1 MTARFSFPL
10 NVYAR
15 LLELQEGQVDYL
27 HFGVFDHPDEPVLQA
42 QQRATELLWQ
52 ALPAPGRLLEVG
64 IGLGTTLTRLLQQG
78 WQPLGITPEPA
89 QIEVAQERQG
99 GTLPLRCTRLE
110 DLAADAGPF
119 DTLLFQ
125 ESAQYI
131 APMEIF
137 SAADRL
143 LVNGPASIVVMDE
156 FALDRRAA
164 DHGGLHHRAH
174 FIALAQR
181 FGWRVAHQVDLSQ
194 AVQPTVQYLIT
205 GTRRWRDR
213 LLADLPVTPQQL
225 DELDAALL
233 RVQRLY
239 AEGVQGY
246 GVLRLARDHRP
257 DMRPVTL
264 GAAEAPEVRALF
276 AEVFGHELSAAEWAW
291 KYGQGRGRAV
301 GLRQGSRLLAHYG
314 GLTRAVWQGGE
325 RLAACQVCDVIVHA
339 DLRAHLARRN
349 PLQALT
355 ASFLEAEI
363 GWGLPHRVGFGFPTD
378 RAFGVAQRLGLYA
391 AVDSM
396 DAATWPAQ
404 ALRWPLP
411 RQVLQVADLQPGAAP
426 AAEVD
431 ALWQAMRAE
440 AGPSLL
446 AERDA
451 AWLLHRYLNHPRLRY
466 RVLLLRSRW
475 QRRPLG
481 VAVLR
486 EHDGHLEWVDWVAPR
501 ASLPALLGLV
511 RHEAAASGKPAVQ
524 AWISASHRHL
534 LAGLTSDVSWQALGI
549 EVPANAH
556 TPGPSPES
564 LRGHWWLTAGDTD
577 FR

>member
-89 QIEVAQERQG
+89 QIDVAQERQG
-99 GTLPLRCTRLE
+99 GLLPLRCTRLE
-110 DLAADAGPF
+110 DLGADAGPF
-119 DTLLFQ
+119 DTMLFQ

-137 SAADRL
+137 AAADRL
-143 LVNGPASIVVMDE
+143 LVKGSASIVVMDE

-174 FIALAQR
+174 FMALAQR
-181 FGWRVAHQVDLSQ
+181 FGWRVAHQVDLSL
-194 AVQPTVQYLIT
+194 AVQPTLQYLIN

-213 LLADLPVTPQQL
+213 LLADLPVTARQL

-239 AEGVQGY
+239 ADGIQGY
-246 GVLRLARDHRP
+246 GVLRLQRDHCP
-257 DMRPVTL
+257 DVRPVAL

-291 KYGQGRGRAV
+291 KYGQDRGRAF

-349 PLQALT
+349 PLHALT

-396 DAATWPAQ
+396 DCATWPAQ
-404 ALRWPLP
+404 AWRWPLP
-411 RQVLQVADLQPGAAP
+411 VQALQAADLQAESPLTAA
-426 AAEVD
+426 VD
-431 ALWQAMRAE
+431 TLWQTMRAE
-440 AGPSLL
+440 AAPSLL
-446 AERDA
+446 GERDA
-451 AWLLHRYLNHPRLRY
+451 AWLVHRYLNHPRLAY

-475 QRRPLG
+475 RRRPLG
-481 VAVLR
+481 VVVLR
-486 EHDGHLEWVDWVAPR
+486 QHDNHLEWVDWVAPQ
-501 ASLPALLGLV
+501 ASLPALLALV
-511 RHEAAASGKPAVQ
+511 RHEAASCGKPDAQ

-534 LAGLTSDVSWQALGI
+534 LAGLTSDVSWRALGI

-556 TPGPSPES
+556 TPGPSPDS